1 LWRLTRLALLSLL
14 AALLGPCRPAAWRA
28 KRRRLERL
36 LAEPPRRRTRQ
47 LERSHNLLT

>member
-14 AALLGPCRPAAWRA
+14 AALLGTCRLSAWRA

-36 LAEPPRRRTRQ
+36 LAEPPRRRVQQ
-47 LERSHNLLT
+47 LERTHDLLS